1 VKLGHREFLE
11 VGVEHDATLQRR
23 VKVWLR
29 DRLRKYAPLLFRE
42 VSNFHH
48 TEDRRILET
57 VILQHLID
65 DPQVKRVLFVGC
77 EWYTKP
83 YEPMLRFKEYWTLDV
98 DPDKRRFGATHHICD
113 TLANLDR
120 HFPPGFFD
128 AIICNGVFMKTAM
141 EKRDEAELAFKV
153 CRNSLQDGGWFILGW
168 NDIDWLRPY
177 PPSESDE
184 LANFELTVFPPMG
197 VTEYLTDT
205 AVRHTYTFYR
215 KPVGASADRAV
226 GARLLVQAPID
237 RHEAI
242 GARLP

>member
-1 VKLGHREFLE
+1 MKHRLISE
-11 VGVEHDATLQRR
+11 VRVQQPPTLRR
-23 VKVWLR
+23 RAKVWVR
-29 DRLRKYAPLLFRE
+29 DYVRKHAPVLFRE

-57 VILQHLID
+57 VILAHLLA
-65 DPQVKRVLFVGC
+65 DPQVKRILFVGC

-83 YEPMLRFKEYWTLDV
+83 YERMMRSKEYWTLDV
-98 DPDKRRFGATHHICD
+98 DPEKRRFGATRHVCD
-113 TLANLDR
+113 TLVNLDR

-128 AIICNGVFMKTAM
+128 AIVCNGVFMKTAI
-141 EKRDEAELAFKV
+141 EERDEAEHSFKV
-153 CRNSLQDGGWFILGW
+153 CRRSLRDGGWFVLGW

-184 LANFELTVFPPMG
+184 LANLELTEFPPMG
-197 VTEYLTDT
+197 VKEYLTDT

-215 KPVGASADRAV
+215 KPVDVSADRFS
-226 GARLLVQAPID
+226 GTGPFVQPAID
-237 RHEAI
+237 SHQPI